1 MRWLCWIGSAVF
13 SDTLTI
19 LRYPTTTDHG
29 ATVPNLA
36 GVPTTTTVR
45 GCDAQPVT
53 SQELSERR
61 ESSRVAWQVWA
72 PAGTDVLAT
81 DHAKLNGAAT
91 IYRVVGEPQ
100 RWAGELGSVVVQL
113 EVWRG

>member
-1 MRWLCWIGSAVF
+1 MF
-13 SDTLTI
+13 NDTLTI

-36 GVPTTTTVR
+36 GTPTSTTVP
-45 GCDAQPVT
+45 GCDAQPLA

-61 ESSRVAWQVWA
+61 ETSRVAWQVFA

-81 DHAKLNGAAT
+81 DHAKLNGGST

-100 RWAGELGSVVVQL
+100 RWAGALGSVVVQL